1 MILRETGQAADALV
15 LAKRASQVARKWG
28 YVVQS
33 VWSDLLLAQLHDGNA
48 PRAQH
53 YLERAM
59 HLSETIGMRP
69 CLVRCLVQSGH
80 LYRQENQARRA
91 SEAFDRAEKL
101 AQSIGM
107 KL

>member
-1 MILRETGQAADALV
+1 
-15 LAKRASQVARKWG
+15 
-28 YVVQS
+28 
-33 VWSDLLLAQLHDGNA
+33 
-48 PRAQH
+48 
-53 YLERAM
+53 M

-80 LYRQENQARRA
+80 LYGQENQPRRA

-101 AQSIGM
+101 TQSIGM

>member
-1 MILRETGQAADALV
+1 MSCSPYGATCCSPSFTTATRSAQ
-15 LAKRASQVARKWG
+15 R
-28 YVVQS
+28 
-33 VWSDLLLAQLHDGNA
+33 DLDC
-48 PRAQH
+48 
-53 YLERAM
+53 AM

-80 LYRQENQARRA
+80 LYGQENQPRRA

>member
-1 MILRETGQAADALV
+1 
-15 LAKRASQVARKWG
+15 
-28 YVVQS
+28 
-33 VWSDLLLAQLHDGNA
+33 
-48 PRAQH
+48 
-53 YLERAM
+53 M

-80 LYRQENQARRA
+80 LYGQENQPRRA